1 MIEAPISTPPKAY
14 MDIISPLINSA
25 RGFLESG
32 EALQAFA
39 FVGSLSRNQVVP
51 VMIQSGADAVKDQS
65 HCFSEDGRGIIMPGR
80 PATCGEVKYPFGRG
94 RTGNQHSRSVGQMP
108 GPGRRAALIINH
120 T

>member
-51 VMIQSGADAVKDQS
+51 VMIQSGADAVKVLHGGQ
-65 HCFSEDGRGIIMPGR
+65 R
-80 PATCGEVKYPFGRG
+80 PIYASAAS
-94 RTGNQHSRSVGQMP
+94 Q
-108 GPGRRAALIINH
+108 GRRRATDDFAL
-120 T
+120 TLR